1 MMRKLF
7 RSIHLWL
14 SLPLGLIISVIC
26 LSGASLVFERDIT
39 QALQRKLYNVTP
51 PSEGAEPLASSEL
64 EAAVRTWAADSLTL
78 NAVRLQ
84 DSPRK
89 AALVTF
95 RETGKRQLCVDPY
108 TGEVKGWAKSYEF
121 FRTMRQLHRWLLDPP
136 ASKGEKSVGKVIVGV
151 TTLTMTLILISGLII
166 WIPKN
171 RKALKNRLSISCTKG
186 WKRFLYD
193 SHVSIGFY
201 CTLLLL
207 LMALTGLTW
216 SFGWYREAAYSL
228 TGDMEPQAARR
239 LFYSLHTGSW
249 GGMVTKILYF
259 LAALLGGLLPLS
271 GYWLWWKRIRR
282 KAASTGKAESQS
294 QSTSKV

>member
-1 MMRKLF
+1 MMRRLF
-7 RSIHLWL
+7 RNIHLWL

-51 PSEGAEPLASSEL
+51 PSEGAEPLAPSEL

-89 AALVTF
+89 AALATF

-108 TGEVKGWAKSYEF
+108 TGEVKGWATSYEF

-151 TTLTMTLILISGLII
+151 TTLTMTVILISGLII
-166 WIPKN
+166 WIPKS
-171 RKALKNRLSISCTKG
+171 RKALKNRLSVSCTKG

-201 CTLLLL
+201 CTIFLL

-282 KAASTGKAESQS
+282 KAASSGKAESQS

>member
-1 MMRKLF
+1 MRKFF
-7 RSIHLWL
+7 RNIHLWL
-14 SLPLGLIISVIC
+14 SLPLGIIISIIC

-39 QALQRKLYNVTP
+39 QALQRELYNVRP
-51 PSEGAEPLASSEL
+51 PVEGAESLAPSAL
-64 EAAVRTWAADSLTL
+64 EGLVRTWAADSLTL
-78 NAVRLQ
+78 NTVRLQ
-84 DSPRK
+84 DNPRK
-89 AALVTF
+89 AALATF

-108 TGEVKGWAKSYEF
+108 TGEVKGWAQSYEF

-136 ASKGEKSVGKVIVGV
+136 ASKGEKSVGKVIVGI
-151 TTLTMTLILISGLII
+151 TTMTMTVILISGLII
-166 WIPKN
+166 WIPRN
-171 RKALKNRLSISCTKG
+171 RKALRSRLSISCTKG

-193 SHVSIGFY
+193 SHVTVGFY

-228 TGDMEPQAARR
+228 FGADTDPQTLKR

-249 GGMVTKILYF
+249 GGMITKILYF

-271 GYWLWWKRIRR
+271 GYWLWWKRRR
-282 KAASTGKAESQS
+282 RLNRSSLSDGE
-294 QSTSKV
+294 